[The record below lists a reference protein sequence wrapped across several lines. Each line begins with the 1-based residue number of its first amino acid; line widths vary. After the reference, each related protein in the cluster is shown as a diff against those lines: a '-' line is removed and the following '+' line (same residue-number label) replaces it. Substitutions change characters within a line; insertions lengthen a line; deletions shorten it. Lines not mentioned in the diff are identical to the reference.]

1 MAIKI
6 IILGAGLVGR
16 PIALDLVK
24 ENDFDITLADVNKE
38 QLVGLSEIGIQPV
51 EVDLQNKAELDKVI
65 DSYDFVVNAVPGFMG
80 FECLKN
86 CIEAGK
92 DIVDIAFYPEDVA
105 ELSELA
111 LRKNVRVI
119 CDMGVAP
126 GMSNLLTGY
135 AASKLDSVSTVNIYV
150 GGLPKI
156 RTKPW
161 EYKAV
166 FSPADVIE
174 EYTRPARLI
183 RNGKIVTVAPLTELE
198 HLDFDKVG
206 TLEAFN
212 SDGLR
217 SLLYTI
223 KAENM
228 SEKTLRY
235 PGYAEKIKL
244 LSENGFFNPKKIE
257 VDGKLVSPLELT
269 SNLLFDQWK
278 LHKDEVDI
286 TVMRIEVEGTEQGK
300 NVGYSYNLHD
310 EFNKNTGIHS
320 MARTTGYTASTA
332 VRLLAENKYLVKG
345 ITVGEMMGNDE
356 SVVNFMLEGLKE
368 RGVIYKSKKEYL

>member
-1 MAIKI
+1 MTKI
-6 IILGAGLVGR
+6 IVLGAGLVGK
-16 PIALDLVK
+16 PIALDLANELNFEVAV
-24 ENDFDITLADVNKE
+24 ADVNNK
-38 QLVGLSEIGIQPV
+38 QLAGMGDEGVQTIQ
-51 EVDLQNKAELDKVI
+51 VDLQNKTELDKLI
-65 DSYDFVVNAVPGFMG
+65 EPYDFVVNAVPGFMG

-92 DIVDIAFYPEDVA
+92 DIVDIAFYPEDVN

-111 LRKNVRVI
+111 LQKNVRVI

-156 RTKPW
+156 RTQPW

-174 EYTRPARLI
+174 EYTRPARLV
-183 RNGKIVTVAPLTELE
+183 RNGKIVTVPPLTELE
-198 HLDFDKVG
+198 HLEFENVG

-244 LSENGFFNPKKIE
+244 LSDNGFFNPEKIE
-257 VDGKLVSPLELT
+257 VEGKLVSPLELT
-269 SNLLFDQWK
+269 SRLLFEQWK
-278 LHKDEVDI
+278 LNKNEVDI
-286 TVMRIEVEGTEQGK
+286 TVMRIEVEGVKAGK
-300 NVGYSYNLHD
+300 SIRYSYNLHD
-310 EFNKNTGIHS
+310 EFNEQTGIHS

-332 VRLLAENKYLVKG
+332 VRLLSENKYMEKG

-356 SVVNFMLEGLKE
+356 SVVKYMLAGLSE
-368 RGVIYKSKKEYL
+368 RGINYKSKKEYL